1 MKIEDK
7 NSDFKLYTKVVF
19 TPQALGQA
27 KCIHCTRSGQQLTK
41 PSVYTVFILVI
52 VYIQKIVHDMC
63 GPRVTQFN
71 KYYKYHGNILVNNIT
86 CCYILGILTSM
97 LDKKALV
104 CL

>member
-7 NSDFKLYTKVVF
+7 NSDLKLYTKVVF

-52 VYIQKIVHDMC
+52 VYIQKILHDMC

-71 KYYKYHGNILVNNIT
+71 KYYKYIILVNNIT
-86 CCYILGILTSM
+86 CCYILGILTLM

>member
-41 PSVYTVFILVI
+41 PT
-52 VYIQKIVHDMC
+52 
-63 GPRVTQFN
+63 TQFN